1 MLAYDRLASQQ
12 RRNDGKDRGSSD
24 VHDVRFANQAA
35 QL

>member
-12 RRNDGKDRGSSD
+12 RRNDGKGRGSSD
-24 VHDVRFANQAA
+24 VHARFANQAA